1 MLETQL
7 KLLADELAKDYK
19 ATIALIGNLNSLPA
33 DVTKTSLVAALIS
46 LNNKIANAAGINDA
60 ATATGSTW
68 SSTKI
73 TASIKAAV
81 DALVDGAPAAL
92 DTLKELAAQMTADE
106 GVLNSVVAALGNRV
120 RVDDVQ
126 TFTAAQKKQARDNIS
141 AVSTDDLGNPSV
153 DLVAYYNS
161 KKAA

>member
-7 KLLADELAKDYK
+7 KLLAEELAKDYK
-19 ATIALIGNLNSLPA
+19 AIIALIGNLNSLPA
-33 DVTKTSLVAALIS
+33 DVTKTSIVAALNS
-46 LNNKIANAAGINDA
+46 LNSKIANAAGINDA

-92 DTLKELAAQMTADE
+92 DTLKELAAQMAADE
-106 GVLNSVVAALGNRV
+106 GVLNSVVTALGNRV
-120 RVDDVQ
+120 SVNDVQ

-153 DLVAYYNS
+153 DLVTYYNS